1 MTKSDASQKAHQMV
15 SAGAALID
23 VRTPAEY
30 AAGHIEGAR
39 NIPVQELAQRLSEVG
54 PKETPVV
61 LYCKSGARSEMAA
74 QMLRQAGWREVFNLG
89 GMTDW

>member
-15 SAGAALID
+15 NAGAALID

-30 AAGHIEGAR
+30 AAGHIEGSR
-39 NIPVQELAQRLSEVG
+39 NIPVQELAQRISEVG

-61 LYCKSGARSEMAA
+61 VYCKSGARSEMAA

-89 GMTDW
+89 GMSDW

>member
-1 MTKSDASQKAHQMV
+1 MTKSDASQKARQMV

-30 AAGHIEGAR
+30 AAGHIEGSR
-39 NIPVQELAQRLSEVG
+39 NIPVQEFAQRISEVG

-61 LYCKSGARSEMAA
+61 LYCKSGTRSEMAA

-89 GMTDW
+89 GMSDW